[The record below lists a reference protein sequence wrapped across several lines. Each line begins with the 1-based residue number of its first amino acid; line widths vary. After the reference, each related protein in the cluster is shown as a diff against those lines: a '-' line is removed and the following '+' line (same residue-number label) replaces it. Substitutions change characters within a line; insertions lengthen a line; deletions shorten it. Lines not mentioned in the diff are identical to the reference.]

1 MSYWGRYGDD
11 LVGLLWPGIVH
22 CQDSKGIP
30 PSPLLSRQTGCAVP
44 TSIIIQLTWKKLFG
58 IHFLQ
63 NENTF
68 KHIYYAPA
76 FTTSI
81 LLFPEPTPST
91 AKPTTITTGERLHV
105 PGRVMGQKREKAIE
119 ALRIRSILNKL
130 IVSYRGRKCWRT
142 ACIELAFHYMSPV
155 KSWDRNG
162 KRQLKL
168 WESE

>member
-1 MSYWGRYGDD
+1 MGQKREKA
-11 LVGLLWPGIVH
+11 IE
-22 CQDSKGIP
+22 
-30 PSPLLSRQTGCAVP
+30 AVRIR
-44 TSIIIQLTWKKLFG
+44 IILTLYQKLFG

-63 NENTF
+63 NENTY

-162 KRQLKL
+162 KRPLKL
-168 WESE
+168 

>member
-1 MSYWGRYGDD
+1 MLANGMHWT
-11 LVGLLWPGIVH
+11 
-22 CQDSKGIP
+22 GIP
-30 PSPLLSRQTGCAVP
+30 LYVPSRVMGQKREKAIEAVRIR
-44 TSIIIQLTWKKLFG
+44 IILTLYQKLFG

-142 ACIELAFHYMSPV
+142 ACIELGFHYMSPV

-162 KRQLKL
+162 KRPLKL

>member
-1 MSYWGRYGDD
+1 MLANSMHWT
-11 LVGLLWPGIVH
+11 
-22 CQDSKGIP
+22 GIP
-30 PSPLLSRQTGCAVP
+30 LCVPSQVSRGQKREKAIEVVRIR
-44 TSIIIQLTWKKLFG
+44 IILTLYQKLFG

-63 NENTF
+63 NENTYR
-68 KHIYYAPA
+68 HIYHAPA

-119 ALRIRSILNKL
+119 ALRIRLIPNKL

-142 ACIELAFHYMSPV
+142 ACIKLAFHYMSPV
-155 KSWDRNG
+155 ESWGRNE